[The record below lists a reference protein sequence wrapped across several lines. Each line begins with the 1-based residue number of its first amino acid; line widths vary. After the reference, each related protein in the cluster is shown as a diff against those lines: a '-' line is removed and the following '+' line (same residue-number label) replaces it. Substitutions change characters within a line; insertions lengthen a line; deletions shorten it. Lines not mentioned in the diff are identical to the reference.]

1 MSAVNLQMEQ
11 NDLIRRILDIK
22 DAGILARIKELI
34 TQDTQI
40 EEKDMMSKAE
50 ILAGREEAFRMAKRA
65 KEGKITGKPIEEFLY
80 EL

>member
-50 ILAGREEAFRMAKRA
+50 ILAGLEEAFRMAKRA
-65 KEGKITGKPIEEFLY
+65 KEDKITGKPIEEFLY

>member
-22 DAGILARIKELI
+22 DADILARIKELI

-50 ILAGREEAFRMAKRA
+50 ILAGLEEAFRMAKRA
-65 KEGKITGKPIEEFLY
+65 KEGKPIEEFLY

>member
-11 NDLIRRILDIK
+11 NNLIRRILDIK
-22 DAGILARIKELI
+22 DVGILVRIKELI
-34 TQDTQI
+34 AQDVQT

-50 ILAGREEAFRMAKRA
+50 ILAGIEEAFRTAKKIR
-65 KEGKITGKPIEEFLY
+65 EGKMVGKPIEEFLY